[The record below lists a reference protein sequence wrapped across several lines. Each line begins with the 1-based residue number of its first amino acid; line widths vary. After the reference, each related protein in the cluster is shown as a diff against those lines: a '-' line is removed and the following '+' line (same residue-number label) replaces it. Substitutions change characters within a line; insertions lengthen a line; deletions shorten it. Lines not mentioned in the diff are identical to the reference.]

1 MPGLTTGKVAKQAEV
16 NIETLRY
23 YERQGIVPKPLR
35 TRSNYRLYPE
45 DTVRRVRF
53 VKHAQ
58 ELGFSLKEIKELLSL
73 RATPTATCWKVQER
87 ATAKIKEIDQKILS
101 LQAMQHVL
109 HKLVRQCGAR
119 RGSASECPILES
131 LDSNGQR

>member
-1 MPGLTTGKVAKQAEV
+1 MTTLTIGDVAKRANV
-16 NIETLRY
+16 HIETLRY
-23 YERQGIVPKPLR
+23 YERLGIVPKPPR

-73 RATPTATCWKVQER
+73 RATSGATCKDVHER
-87 ATAKIKEIDQKILS
+87 ATGKNQGD
-101 LQAMQHVL
+101 
-109 HKLVRQCGAR
+109 
-119 RGSASECPILES
+119 
-131 LDSNGQR
+131 